1 MRINAVIDSLLGN
14 STNRSDS
21 ERGDPSTT
29 GSTHRYRFN
38 DWQRR
43 REEARNLLKSAQ
55 IDPNIRSGLYGV
67 EVDPRTRVDDND
79 AFHAQF
85 IPADMLKP
93 QDLNKVGKQSA
104 KMYPDIGIVQ
114 IEL

>member
-1 MRINAVIDSLLGN
+1 MIGK
-14 STNRSDS
+14 
-21 ERGDPSTT
+21 EG
-29 GSTHRYRFN
+29 
-38 DWQRR
+38 RR
-43 REEARNLLKSAQ
+43 RKPGTSLKSAQ

-67 EVDPRTRVDDND
+67 EVDPRTRVDDID

-93 QDLNKVGKQSA
+93 RDLNKVGKQSA
-104 KMYPDIGIVQ
+104 KMYPDIGIVR

>member
-1 MRINAVIDSLLGN
+1 MEWWPRARRSKYRINPPSLYVMIGK
-14 STNRSDS
+14 
-21 ERGDPSTT
+21 EG
-29 GSTHRYRFN
+29 
-38 DWQRR
+38 RR
-43 REEARNLLKSAQ
+43 RKPGTSLKSAQ

-85 IPADMLKP
+85 IPADVLKP
-93 QDLNKVGKQSA
+93 RDLNKVGKQSA
-104 KMYPDIGIVQ
+104 KMYPDIGIVR